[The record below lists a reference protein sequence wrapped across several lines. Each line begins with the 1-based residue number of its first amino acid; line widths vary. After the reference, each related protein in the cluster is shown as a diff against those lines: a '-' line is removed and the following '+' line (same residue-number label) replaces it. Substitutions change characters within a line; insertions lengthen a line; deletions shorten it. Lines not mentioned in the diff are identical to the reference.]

1 MVVALNKS
9 WKLPI
14 AHFFT
19 DSVNGQGKELLTLKL
34 FSPKILFSF
43 FWGGDKPPPPP
54 LTLSNSSISLFIIF
68 ALLSCF
74 SDLANLI
81 SLAIENL
88 NESGI
93 IVTNLTCDNAASNI
107 SALTILGARISCLND
122 LKVTLNQKN
131 CLGEPIY
138 VILDTC
144 HLMKLVRG
152 TIHDMGILY
161 NSEGKKIRWSYFEAL
176 LKIQT
181 EDGLHLG
188 NKVKKDHVFYLKQK
202 MQVNLVTQLLSDSVA
217 DAIQFCDEHLHRPE
231 FSNSSATSEF
241 IRIFNALF
249 DVLNSR
255 TIFGKYSKAPMK
267 TTNVKYWKQ
276 IFDKAKN

>member
-1 MVVALNKS
+1 
-9 WKLPI
+9 
-14 AHFFT
+14 
-19 DSVNGQGKELLTLKL
+19 
-34 FSPKILFSF
+34 
-43 FWGGDKPPPPP
+43 
-54 LTLSNSSISLFIIF
+54 
-68 ALLSCF
+68 
-74 SDLANLI
+74 
-81 SLAIENL
+81 
-88 NESGI
+88 
-93 IVTNLTCDNAASNI
+93 
-107 SALTILGARISCLND
+107 
-122 LKVTLNQKN
+122 
-131 CLGEPIY
+131 
-138 VILDTC
+138 
-144 HLMKLVRG
+144 MKLVRG

-176 LKIQT
+176 LKVQT

-231 FSNSSATSEF
+231 FSNSSATCEF

-276 IFDKAKN
+276 IFDKAKNYIQALSHSNNLEDYSETTKKRMKLDVDSTVVSGRRKKGFLGFIVNIMATEQIFKTHVETGY